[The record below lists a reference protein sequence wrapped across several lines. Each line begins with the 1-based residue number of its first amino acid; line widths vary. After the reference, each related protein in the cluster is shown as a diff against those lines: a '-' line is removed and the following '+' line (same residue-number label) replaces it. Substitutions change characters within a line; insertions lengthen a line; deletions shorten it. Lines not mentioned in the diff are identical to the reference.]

1 MNTENKVKLYLY
13 RGIPASGKTTFAKQ
27 QLKKDNEVSL
37 TTVRVNRDDIRKT
50 LFNIPNYGNIE
61 ENLVTQ
67 IEDTTIIT
75 ALCKKLNVIIDATNI
90 DTIRLASKVTELIT
104 RACFETP
111 ELYIIIIERFFP
123 ITLEEA
129 IKRDKEREVSVGE
142 EVVTKFYNRLFAN
155 KSLNNLIPEVK
166 VEGEVN
172 MSDFCISIL
181 ENNKESKKKS
191 QIPYTSRQDNYNQFK
206 L

>member
-27 QLKKDNEVSL
+27 QLKKDNEFDL
-37 TTVRVNRDDIRKT
+37 TTVRVNRDDIRKM

-90 DTIRLASKVTELIT
+90 DTIRLASKVTDLIK

-111 ELYIIIIERFFP
+111 ALYIIIIERFFP

-129 IKRDKEREVSVGE
+129 IKRDEEREVSVGK
-142 EVVTKFYNRLFAN
+142 EVVTKFYNRLFIN

-172 MSDFCISIL
+172 ISDFCLSIV
-181 ENNKESKKKS
+181 ENDKASKKS
-191 QIPYTSRQDNYNQFK
+191 YNPLTFNDCIST

>member
-129 IKRDKEREVSVGE
+129 IKRDEEREVSVGK
-142 EVVTKFYNRLFAN
+142 EVVTKFYKHLFEN
-155 KSLNNLIPEVK
+155 KSLNNLIPEVEI
-166 VEGEVN
+166 EGEVN
-172 MSDFCISIL
+172 MSDFCLSIV

-191 QIPYTSRQDNYNQFK
+191 QIPYTLRQDNYNQFK

>member
-75 ALCKKLNVIIDATNI
+75 ALCKKLNVIIDATHI

>member
-27 QLKKDNEVSL
+27 QLKKDNEVVL
-37 TTVRVNRDDIRKT
+37 TTVRVNRDDIRKS
-50 LFNIPNYGNIE
+50 LFNIPNYGNME

-123 ITLEEA
+123 IMLEEA

-142 EVVTKFYNRLFAN
+142 EVVTKFYKHLFAN

-181 ENNKESKKKS
+181 ENNKESKKKLLT
-191 QIPYTSRQDNYNQFK
+191 PYTVRQDNYNQFK